1 MSDFDNEGQFAKSL
15 RRRSRL
21 AAATI
26 ISIGSA
32 VLLSGL
38 GAITESK
45 PAVVLAGLGWLSTS
59 VTVYLLQSD
68 GYVAPSATI
77 NFLGYTREDRQAAAP
92 VVFLLWAVGA
102 FAVAYAMK

>member
-1 MSDFDNEGQFAKSL
+1 VSDFEDEEQFANGV

-21 AAATI
+21 VTATI
-26 ISIGSA
+26 VSIGLA

-38 GAITESK
+38 GAITASK
-45 PAVVLAGLGWLSTS
+45 PTVVLAGVGWLSTS
-59 VTVYLLQSD
+59 VTVYLLQGD

-77 NFLGYTREDRQAAAP
+77 NLLGYTAEDRQAAAP